1 MKRPVPPVAS
11 LVGVPVSVY
20 FDDHEIAAGAFVID
34 PGKPARVLFK
44 GDVRLTYTAEPGA
57 VLVRIGADVFR
68 TESKL
73 SRERSGRYHGRAQHK
88 TADAVARCWFNV
100 SRIGGPVWA
109 FTVGAEPVAYRAGGA
124 A

>member
-57 VLVRIGADVFR
+57 VLVRIGADVFQSEKR
-68 TESKL
+68 L
-73 SRERSGRYHGRAQHK
+73 FRERSGRYHGRAQHK
-88 TADAVARCWFNV
+88 TADTVAKTWFNV
-100 SRIGGPVWA
+100 SRKGGAVWG